1 MHLRVVCGKFGERES
16 DTERERDGE
25 GEIESNQ
32 AVSKREDEN
41 KMGSRRDLSS
51 SINLNKNTVEVMVV
65 AKHLELRY
73 QRNTGKRCERL
84 PE

>member
-25 GEIESNQ
+25 MESNQ
-32 AVSKREDEN
+32 AVSKREAEN

-73 QRNTGKRCERL
+73 QRSTGKRCERL